1 MILKIIYLTNMEI
14 QKQDVEKTSFL
25 TAATLLISSGV
36 VAIDKNVYAGA
47 ILVIAGV
54 ALFLTRELRKKK

>member
-1 MILKIIYLTNMEI
+1 MEI